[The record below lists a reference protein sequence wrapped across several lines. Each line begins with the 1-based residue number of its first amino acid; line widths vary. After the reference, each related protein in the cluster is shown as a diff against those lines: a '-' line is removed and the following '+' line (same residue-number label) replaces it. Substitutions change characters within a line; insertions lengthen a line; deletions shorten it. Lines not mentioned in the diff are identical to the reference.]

1 MSIGGAD
8 VSAAVQGAR
17 AELRGRQIVDAAIG
31 LMQEKGSN
39 AVSMQAIARAAG
51 VSVGLLYKYFSDK
64 EQILLAVITR
74 VLGAFRTRVP
84 RAVDGVEDPV
94 AAVVEAFA
102 EFCRAVDDHRHAV
115 VLTYRESRSLS
126 RDGLTEVQRQEIE
139 TLEPLVSAVRGAVDA
154 GDLRDVPPELFAY
167 DLLVLAHTWALK
179 NWYFQAQGVG
189 LDEYVDMQ
197 VRTVVLGALTDE
209 ARARWLRHAQST
221 R

>member
-1 MSIGGAD
+1 MPAMSMGETD
-8 VSAAVQGAR
+8 VQAAVQGAR
-17 AELRGRQIVDAAIG
+17 AEARGRQIVDAAIG

-84 RAVDGVEDPV
+84 EAIEGIDDPV
-94 AAVVEAFA
+94 VAVVEAFA

-115 VLTYRESRSLS
+115 VLTYRESRLLS
-126 RDGLTEVQRQEIE
+126 RAGLADVQRQELE
-139 TLEPLVSAVRGAVDA
+139 TLQPLVEAVRRAAEA
-154 GDLRDVPPELFAY
+154 GDLRDVPPEIFAY

-179 NWYFQAQGVG
+179 NWYYRRLEMDV
-189 LDEYVDMQ
+189 DEYVRRQ
-197 VRTVVLGALTDE
+197 VHAVVLGGFTDA
-209 ARARWLRHAQST
+209 ARARWVAGR
-221 R
+221 

>member
-1 MSIGGAD
+1 MSIDKAD
-8 VSAAVQGAR
+8 VQTAVQGAR
-17 AELRGRQIVDAAIG
+17 AELRGRQIVDAAIA
-31 LMQEKGSN
+31 LMQEKGSH

-84 RAVDGVEDPV
+84 EAIEGIDDPV
-94 AAVVEAFA
+94 VAVVEAFA

-115 VLTYRESRSLS
+115 VLTYRESRALS
-126 RDGLTEVQRQEIE
+126 KDGLADVQRQEFE
-139 TLEPLVSAVRGAVDA
+139 TLEPLVAAVRRAADA
-154 GDLRDVPPELFAY
+154 GDLRDVEPELFAY

-179 NWYFQAQGVG
+179 NWYFRAQGTDV
-189 LDEYVDMQ
+189 DQYVSRQ

-209 ARARWLRHAQST
+209 ARQRWERT
-221 R
+221 VRT